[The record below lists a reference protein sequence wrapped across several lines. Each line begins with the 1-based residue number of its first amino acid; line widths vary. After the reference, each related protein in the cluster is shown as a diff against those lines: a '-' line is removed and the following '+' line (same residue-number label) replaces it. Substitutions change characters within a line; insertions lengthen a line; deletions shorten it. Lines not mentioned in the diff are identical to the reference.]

1 MMVIVYILAGIVTLI
16 IALQLF
22 IRLQSKFK
30 KGKPVEGLTG
40 NIGSAVR
47 RGGKVLVYFFSPT
60 CAACR
65 QQTPV
70 IDSLQKG
77 SSNIFKVDVSKDA
90 STALKLGVMGTPSTV
105 IIDNGII
112 KEFFMGYVSKE
123 KINNFLQ

>member
-1 MMVIVYILAGIVTLI
+1 MVIVYILAGIVTLI
-16 IALQLF
+16 VLLQLF
-22 IRLQSKFK
+22 VRLKTKFK

-47 RGGKVLVYFFSPT
+47 RGGKVLLYFYSPT

-123 KINNFLQ
+123 KINSSLQ